1 MLLQKC
7 LVVGSHG
14 HSTVFGLYIYWSNF
28 HLYTIS
34 HKLSGTQLQW
44 SGLFELWTWDRRASP
59 PEFRKENIALNHYDH
74 YCCSKDSSTNTT
86 HRHHGWCAG
95 AHCCVVVSWHRLERL
110 RGDRNGYQTHL
121 SFHRELRSELI
132 IVLIIIDLYQYQ
144 YQVSL
149 SDLSPR
155 MTIQADQCHL
165 VAASCPSVPPATT
178 CQDVMNNNNNN
189 S

>member
-1 MLLQKC
+1 MLLEKC

-14 HSTVFGLYIYWSNF
+14 HSTVFSLYIYWSNF

-59 PEFRKENIALNHYDH
+59 PEFRKESIKPLWLLVL
-74 YCCSKDSSTNTT
+74 KRLLNTT

-95 AHCCVVVSWHRLERL
+95 AHRRIVVSWHRLERL
-110 RGDRNGYQTHL
+110 RWEQNRYQTHL
-121 SFHRELRSELI
+121 SFHHELRSELI

-144 YQVSL
+144 YQLSL
-149 SDLSPR
+149 SALSPR

-178 CQDVMNNNNNN
+178 CQDDDVFIAILIIDD